1 MPKSDEF
8 KFQAGAAPKA
18 EREQRN
24 EGGNHRDH
32 TRHGTA
38 LAQKS
43 LAVLDTSEFEH
54 GQRLLPRPGFERSPS
69 TIRWRSCLRMSG
81 SCASRARPQYSKR
94 RPKRP
99 VSWHSRPSSANRWP
113 WGAVDLAVD
122 GVSAA
127 THARGAYPLKLSTG
141 LSTTSTSRCS
151 IPQDITKIGHLH
163 SGGTLVAFGSEADMR
178 KLTSAT
184 KKTFSRLR
192 MPRQRQ
198 SGRRSGNGRSL
209 AWRISARHRPSCR
222 TPRRLSGRVRPLRRA
237 ASAVVPSHRELSVR
251 SLNCRSSGS

>member
-8 KFQAGAAPKA
+8 KFQAGAAPKKNEA
-18 EREQRN
+18 EQRN
-24 EGGNHRDH
+24 EAGNHRDH

-43 LAVLDTSEFEH
+43 LAVLDHRRFEH

-151 IPQDITKIGHLH
+151 IPQDITEDWPLAQRRDFGR
-163 SGGTLVAFGSEADMR
+163 FRGSEADMR

-198 SGRRSGNGRSL
+198 SGRR
-209 AWRISARHRPSCR
+209 
-222 TPRRLSGRVRPLRRA
+222 
-237 ASAVVPSHRELSVR
+237 
-251 SLNCRSSGS
+251 